1 MKDQLRVVMCRP
13 TRPGNVGAAA
23 RAMATMGVGALV
35 LVDPLH
41 PADDQDA
48 VARARA
54 GRDILAASR
63 TVGALAEAVADCVF
77 VVGFSARDRAL
88 GPPVEDVR
96 AVARRT
102 VEAAAHGPVAW
113 VFGTERDGLS
123 NAELAACH
131 ALARIPTDGEST
143 SLNLASAIQLACYEL
158 HLATLDAPPTA
169 APAAGA
175 PATRGDVLALLG
187 RLHRALVAVGPFA
200 DGDAKL
206 EAVEQRALRLLDR
219 AGLDKDELRAL
230 HAMLKWMGH

>member
-1 MKDQLRVVMCRP
+1 MKDQLRIVMCRP

-23 RAMATMGVGALV
+23 RAMKTMGIRSLV

-48 VARARA
+48 VARARD
-54 GRDILAASR
+54 GRDLLAAAR
-63 TVGALAEAVADCVF
+63 TVATVEEAVADCVF

-88 GPPVEDVR
+88 GPPVRDVR
-96 AVARRT
+96 EVTRETLAH
-102 VEAAAHGPVAW
+102 AAHGPVAF

-131 ALARIPTDGEST
+131 ALARIPTDGEAT

-158 HLATLDAPPTA
+158 HLATLAERAA
-169 APAAGA
+169 APAPEAT
-175 PATRGDVLALLG
+175 PATRGDVLALLA

-200 DGDAKL
+200 EGDAKL
-206 EAVEQRALRLLDR
+206 DAVEQRALRLLDR
-219 AGLDKDELRAL
+219 AALGKEELRAL